1 MQSIFAMTKE
11 ELRKVYIKKRNSL
24 SDTQYLYLNEELCR
38 VFFKSVDLSGVDI
51 LHSFLPIQKNKEPD
65 TMMILNQI
73 RERNPQVRLS
83 LPRVNTT
90 THLLESVSLETSTIL
105 KNNSWGIPEPQN
117 GKVTDP
123 QKIDMVLVPMLIFD
137 RRGHRVGYGKGYYDK
152 LLATTR
158 ADCKRIG
165 ICLFEP
171 VDRIDDIMGFDEPLD
186 ECITPAGPY
195 KF

>member
-1 MQSIFAMTKE
+1 MTKE
-11 ELRKVYIKKRNSL
+11 ELRKVYIQKRNSL
-24 SDTQYLYLNEELCR
+24 SDTHYQDLNDGLCR
-38 VFFKSVDLSGVDI
+38 VFFNSIHLSGVNI

-73 RERNPQVRLS
+73 KERYPQVHLS
-83 LPRVNTT
+83 LPRVNDT
-90 THLLESVSLETSTIL
+90 THLLESVFLETSTVL

-137 RRGHRVGYGKGYYDK
+137 RTGHRVGYGKGYYDK
-152 LLATTR
+152 FLATTS

-165 ICLFEP
+165 ICLFDP
-171 VDRIDDIMGFDEPLD
+171 VDRIDDIMEFDEPLD